1 MTRKRKIQ
9 SYLTLCLLSLF
20 LFGGNVL
27 VASAQVVSGNTT
39 STQSNVQSGQTTG
52 IQPSV
57 ALINPI
63 RVNSITEFLA
73 AILNI
78 VMILM
83 IPIIVF
89 FIILSG
95 FKYVTARGN
104 SSQTEEATQ
113 SLLYAIIGGVL
124 ILGALVIVQIIRS
137 LVDAFVV

>member
-1 MTRKRKIQ
+1 MIRTRALKNVIIAILIPVFFFGLV
-9 SYLTLCLLSLF
+9 SLSLVH
-20 LFGGNVL
+20 G
-27 VASAQVVSGNTT
+27 AA
-39 STQSNVQSGQTTG
+39 
-52 IQPSV
+52 PSV
-57 ALINPI
+57 ALENPI
-63 RVNSITEFLA
+63 RVNSITDFLV

-124 ILGALVIVQIIRS
+124 ILGALAIVQIIRS